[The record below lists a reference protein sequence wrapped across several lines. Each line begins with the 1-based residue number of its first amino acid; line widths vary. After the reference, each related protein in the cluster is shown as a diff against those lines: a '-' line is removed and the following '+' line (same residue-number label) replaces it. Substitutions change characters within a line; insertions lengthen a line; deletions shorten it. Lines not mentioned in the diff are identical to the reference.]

1 MKDHPSWSNIH
12 KTLQNLDSKL
22 LIAVIEDLHNLS
34 PENRDFLAARF
45 AASPGNQPAREAY
58 RQRIHEIFFPRR
70 GFPEKLDLR
79 AGRKAFNE
87 YKKATGDFEGTIDL
101 MLAYVESGTEFTNRY
116 GDIDMPFY
124 DSLMSVLEKTLKL
137 LQKSEEGAEVY
148 ALHRQR
154 FLALRREAGFMGWG
168 YGDCVTDTVSELEAY
183 FDVIYL

>member
-1 MKDHPSWSNIH
+1 MKDNPSWSDIR
-12 KTLQNLDSKL
+12 KALQNLESKQL
-22 LIAVIEDLHNLS
+22 VALIKDLHDLS

-45 AASPGNQPAREAY
+45 AVSAGSQPARETY

-124 DSLMSVLEKTLKL
+124 DSLMSVLKKILEL
-137 LQKSEEGAEVY
+137 LQKSEEGARVY

-154 FLALRREAGFMGWG
+154 FLALRREAGLMGWG
-168 YGDCVTDTVSELEAY
+168 YGDCVTDTVGELEAY
-183 FDVIYL
+183 FDVIHL